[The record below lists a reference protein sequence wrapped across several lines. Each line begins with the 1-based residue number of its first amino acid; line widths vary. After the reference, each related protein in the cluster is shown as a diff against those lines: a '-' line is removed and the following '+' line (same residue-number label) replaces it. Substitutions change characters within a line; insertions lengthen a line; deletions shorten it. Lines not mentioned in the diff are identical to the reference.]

1 MLPIKIVKDVN
12 PSSAPDNSSNLNV
25 NVNFDILKN
34 AIVNEQGFDKLN
46 FVFGDIIGSCIL
58 PDNTVCVFS
67 TLLSGGITYSVIGIV
82 DGEKYRIVLT
92 GSGNTSLGF
101 TTEHQIK
108 AEAKVN
114 FNGDYIVYW
123 VDGFNPDRWLNL
135 TSPQVDII
143 MSGGIP
149 VIATIESLNLMLSF
163 TPKKGEYIDN
173 TATTIVGGILP
184 AAVYYVVVTYGDKF
198 KNFTKPLYVSAPIP
212 VVASNGVFGVG
223 YIGSKAGDI
232 TDKAIQ
238 FTIDGARLNTEYT
251 YLRVQVI
258 RKQNQVITGWTFGT
272 FPFSSADFT
281 CIIDRLNVET
291 TADSILINLADYKS
305 SLAITQL
312 DDVLYKAHLKSRN
325 TFNFQPYVNNITVNY
340 IQKEIDLG
348 ATSPG
353 NNFRDPNMC
362 FYSKGFM
369 YDEVYA
375 LYASFIIED
384 EGFEYETD
392 AYHIPGRRA
401 GYVDLGGAAPVI
413 ETIPLQFIVDG
424 TAGQYVSTDYY
435 YGSNADLPVAQIY
448 AVNAGQSK
456 LFHAITTAD
465 FNSGA
470 VGAPRTNMGYWENY
484 SEEYLD
490 NDSWTVKDAA
500 GSQTNSF
507 IGENV
512 RHHKFPEPTTA
523 AYGTTSK
530 ANYIH
535 PSDSNYNLVNLLGV
549 QLDDI
554 TIPDAYAGKI
564 KNVKM
569 YYAKRDYNN
578 RTILGQSLVETL
590 NGLHNY
596 LNEPYPNTRDKI
608 FNGIGNMVFHNIN
621 SPNSP
626 AADTGLFPLT
636 YVLDTY
642 NSTNS
647 WYYSSNY
654 IPGTYPTDDY
664 SGYMKI
670 KPFDMMQQ
678 SLSPAYA
685 THMKNMYRV
694 YGRYDGQILSGDIS
708 TGAEG
713 WLAATIF
720 DPTGTYP
727 YNPAAGNRYNGID
740 GKINL
745 AGISP
750 YRNMYRRILNTEYVE
765 LNTPNVSNTAF
776 TSSSYNFTM
785 LPYNFNGEKA
795 IWVQT
800 YERLINSFNQVA
812 VGDPTINFDIAQI
825 YCQDNG
831 TFYDSFNN
839 TGDTDKGG
847 YSCPYVAN
855 MCAFKLNLFEN
866 FDNQILCDS
875 GVIPFGTTYD
885 YYNADTFTN
894 VYGERETMDLYNW
907 VNTGYVHGY
916 MSGIHNY
923 ICQTTSNVNYRY
935 EGNNNWE
942 VFYPTTNYDTIS
954 KLPMGINQ
962 EWYGYNPDY
971 SAVNDLLQPVIQS
984 NSINQFQT
992 LFPNRVIR
1000 SATDNPEI
1008 MEDNYL
1014 IYEAGNYKD
1023 FGKAKGPIQNITNQ
1037 NNKLVIKTN
1046 NALYYTLGREVIN
1059 TQNSESYVGAGDIF
1073 AVKPKESVS
1082 SNSYGGGLGR
1092 FSDVVTQYG
1101 YMYVDQT
1108 NGIVYNAAPSNSG
1121 DSINEISNDGLQIFF
1136 RNELKF
1142 KLPNQLT
1149 SAYID
1154 ILPDYAAGTYV
1165 VDWYVRYNNEIWK
1178 SVRAGAL
1185 GNPLDSNDWERVDFF
1200 TLMDNTTDIQGIGIT
1215 STFDYKYRRYILAKK
1230 DFNYR
1235 PIDLIA
1241 NVPLTPG
1248 YYGSIVYYN
1257 GVFYELCLSS
1267 NPSGIELI
1275 RGSFG
1280 IKINFDDYFEDKSFT
1295 MAYYPESKAWVS
1307 LYTYYPNFLFN
1318 TVDKVYSTQ
1327 NQELFK
1333 HNSDMQNSF
1342 FYDRVNPISSFVEPI
1357 LNAPAGVKKY
1367 ASLSFYTDVFTKNFQ
1382 NLQTLSLD
1390 YLETFT
1396 SYFVRNTWQMS
1407 KPVDVVNT
1415 VTSRNSER
1423 YFLTN
1428 DFRDYTR
1435 DNKDALMTSAY
1446 IPEQNAANL
1455 NLTKHWSL
1463 QKKFVDYYLI
1473 PRLEFFKDYQTI
1485 NLGANYI
1492 QFFIDNTTNQFTF
1505 VSNNYTFN
1513 MNDVIKLYSV
1523 ILDETFVIIVTE
1535 QIDNVTYRF
1544 GNEFPGDDMNT
1555 EQISIFDLI
1564 PYKQLYIYDISS
1576 TQTKNIR

>member
-67 TLLSGGITYSVIGIV
+67 TLLSGGVTYSVIGIV
-82 DGEKYRIVLT
+82 DGEKYKIVLV
-92 GSGNTSLGF
+92 GGGGTSLGF

-123 VDGFNPDRWLNL
+123 VNGFNPDRWLNL
-135 TSPQVDII
+135 TNPQVNVTII
-143 MSGGIP
+143 GGLPFINS
-149 VIATIESLNLMLSF
+149 AADLNLMLSF
-163 TPKKGEYIDN
+163 IPKKGEYIDN
-173 TATTIVGGILP
+173 TATTITGGTLP
-184 AAVYYVVVTYGDKF
+184 AAVYYVIVTYGDKY
-198 KNFTKPLYVSAPIP
+198 KNFTKPLYVSSPIP
-212 VVASNGVFGVG
+212 VVASSIPYGVG

-258 RKQNQVITGWTFGT
+258 KKQNQVLTGWTFGT
-272 FPFSSADFT
+272 FSFTSADFT
-281 CIIDRLNVET
+281 CVIDRLTIET
-291 TADSILINLADYKS
+291 TVDSILINLADYKS

-325 TFNFQPYVNNITVNY
+325 RFNFQPYINNIKTNY
-340 IQKEIDLG
+340 IQKEIDLSLTT
-348 ATSPG
+348 AG

-375 LYASFIIED
+375 LYVSFIIEE

-392 AYHIPGRRA
+392 AYHIPGRKA
-401 GYVDLGGAAPVI
+401 GTIDLGGTVTVAENI
-413 ETIPLQFIVDG
+413 SLSDIVAG
-424 TAGQYVSTDYY
+424 TTGHYVSTNYY
-435 YGSNADLPVAQIY
+435 DPAILDLPVNQIH
-448 AVNAGQSK
+448 AVNADQSK

-465 FNSGA
+465 FNTGL
-470 VGAPRTNMGYWENY
+470 VGAPSTNMGYWENY

-490 NDSWTVKDAA
+490 NNSWLIKNSA
-500 GSQTNSF
+500 GTQTNTF
-507 IGENV
+507 IGDKV
-512 RHHKFPEPTTA
+512 RHHKFPEPTTV
-523 AYGTTSK
+523 AYVDPAPPTPSK
-530 ANYIH
+530 ANYLH
-535 PSDSNYNLVNLLGV
+535 PSDTNYNLVNILGIQFSNV
-549 QLDDI
+549 V
-554 TIPDAYAGKI
+554 IPVEYTGKI
-564 KNVKM
+564 KNIKM

-578 RTILGQSLVETL
+578 RTILGQSLLETL

-596 LNEPYPNTRDKI
+596 LDDPNPNTRDKI
-608 FNGIGNMVFHNIN
+608 FNGIGNMSMISMVAPSHSSGI
-621 SPNSP
+621 
-626 AADTGLFPLT
+626 FPLT
-636 YVLDTY
+636 YNRGAVDP
-642 NSTNS
+642 
-647 WYYSSNY
+647 WYTSSY
-654 IPGTYPTDDY
+654 TETTYPTDNY
-664 SGYMKI
+664 SGYMKV

-678 SLSPAYA
+678 SLSPNYA
-685 THMKNMYRV
+685 THIKNMYRI
-694 YGRYDGQILSGDIS
+694 YGKYDGTIFDGTLSSTTTGWQIG
-708 TGAEG
+708 
-713 WLAATIF
+713 TIF
-720 DPTGTYP
+720 DPTGNHNYGLFVTDY
-727 YNPAAGNRYNGID
+727 YRGIE
-740 GKINL
+740 GIINL

-750 YRNMYRRILNTEYVE
+750 YRNMHRKIVNAEYVN
-765 LNTPNVSNTAF
+765 LNTPSISD
-776 TSSSYNFTM
+776 TSYISSPYNFTM
-785 LPYNFNGEKA
+785 FPYNFNGEKA

-800 YERLINSFNQVA
+800 YERLSNSTLPPTYLPLDPSYINYDIPRIKMQSNSAFDESFSNYGEGFGA
-812 VGDPTINFDIAQI
+812 YA
-825 YCQDNG
+825 
-831 TFYDSFNN
+831 
-839 TGDTDKGG
+839 
-847 YSCPYVAN
+847 CPYVSN
-855 MCAFKLNLFEN
+855 ICAFKLNLFEN
-866 FDNQILCDS
+866 FDNQILCDA
-875 GVIPFGTTYD
+875 GVIPFGGTYS
-885 YYNADTFTN
+885 YYDGDTFTN
-894 VYGERETMDLYNW
+894 VYGERETMNLHNFISSGSVD
-907 VNTGYVHGY
+907 GY
-916 MSGIHNY
+916 MTGIHNY

-954 KLPMGINQ
+954 KLPIGINE

-984 NSINQFQT
+984 NSVNQFQT

-1000 SATDNPEI
+1000 SATDNPET

-1046 NALYYTLGREVIN
+1046 NALFYTLGREVIN

-1154 ILPDYAAGTYV
+1154 ILSDYTAGTYV

-1200 TLMDNTTDIQGIGIT
+1200 TLMDNTTDIQGIGVV

-1230 DFNYR
+1230 DFNYQ
-1235 PIDLIA
+1235 PINLIA
-1241 NVPLTPG
+1241 NIPVSPG

-1267 NPSGIELI
+1267 NPNGIELI

-1327 NQELFK
+1327 SQELFK

-1357 LNAPAGVKKY
+1357 LNAPAGIKKY

-1407 KPVDVVNT
+1407 KPVDIVNT

-1446 IPEQNAANL
+1446 IPQQNAANL

-1473 PRLEFFKDYQTI
+1473 PRLEFFKDYETI
-1485 NLGANYI
+1485 DLGANYI

-1513 MNDVIKLYSV
+1513 MNDTIRFYSILYETTYTINITKLLS
-1523 ILDETFVIIVTE
+1523 T
-1535 QIDNVTYRF
+1535 NTY
-1544 GNEFPGDDMNT
+1544 EFTSTPTIEGDDIGKIYT
-1555 EQISIFDLI
+1555 FDLI